1 VTNRPIDDVMGAR
14 LQVTDTLGRRVVA
27 LNKQLFTIGRR
38 SGCDLQVM
46 NVDVSRDHADIAHVG
61 GAFIL
66 RDRGSRCGT
75 FVNNEPIAERVMAH
89 GDRIRLGR
97 ADAELLFLVQSG
109 EPSGILPAVSGA
121 GAPDF
126 RQMAALLDG
135 LRALGSGR
143 VVDEVLTTVIDLAID
158 VTGADRGFVM
168 LADAGG
174 ALEFKVA
181 RTKDR
186 TTLAG
191 QVFETSRKIPEQV
204 FHSGRTRVVGDLAD
218 DSQVGGH
225 LGTIALG
232 IRHVL
237 CAPLQ
242 VHHITKAGGPEQAR
256 VIGVLYLD
264 GRQRTLLSHGTQEA
278 LEAFATQAAL
288 AIESARL
295 YSEAADKARL
305 DHDLNIAR
313 EIQQGLLPSPEYTG
327 PTFDLAATSIA
338 CRTIGGDFFDYLD
351 LDDGRFMFSLGD
363 VAGKGPPAALLAT
376 AVQSLA
382 AAQAAS
388 TIDPA
393 AALARINTGLLRRA
407 IQSRFA
413 TMFYG
418 VLSPDGSLHYSSA
431 GHEPPALVTRD
442 SVLSLEAGG
451 LVLGLFPHVAYE
463 SGSVVLAPGDVVVV
477 CSDGVT
483 EARSTGDEEFGR
495 ERFIASVQGAHGQ
508 EPAVVLEQLLRDVR
522 EFTAGAP
529 QADDLTVVIVRQ
541 RG

>member
-1 VTNRPIDDVMGAR
+1 MDAR
-14 LQVTDTLGRRVVA
+14 LQVTDTRGRRVVP
-27 LNKQLFTIGRR
+27 LDKPLFTIGRG
-38 SGCDLQVM
+38 SGCDLRVL
-46 NVDVSRDHADIAHVG
+46 NTDVSRDHADIAHVG

-75 FVNNEPIAERVMAH
+75 FVNNEPIAERVMVH
-89 GDRIRLGR
+89 GDCIRLGR
-97 ADAELLFLVQSG
+97 VDATELLFLTEPESSG
-109 EPSGILPAVSGA
+109 LLPDVSGS

-126 RQMAALLDG
+126 RQLAALLDG

-181 RTKDR
+181 RTKDH

-191 QVFETSRKIPEQV
+191 QVFETSRKVPEQV

-218 DSQVGGH
+218 DSEVGGH

-242 VHHITKAGGPEQAR
+242 VHHVTKAGGPEQER

-264 GRQRTLLSHGTQEA
+264 GRQRGTLLSHGTQEA
-278 LEAFATQAAL
+278 LEAFATEAAL

-313 EIQQGLLPSPEYTG
+313 EIQQGLLPRPEYSG

-351 LDDGRFMFSLGD
+351 LDDGRFVFSLGD

-382 AAQAAS
+382 AAQATS
-388 TIDPA
+388 TTDPA
-393 AALARINTGLLRRA
+393 AALARINAGLLRRA

-451 LVLGLFPHVAYE
+451 LVLGLFPNVAYE
-463 SGSVVLAPGDVVVV
+463 SGIVALAPGDVVVV

-495 ERFIASVQGAHGQ
+495 ERFIASVQDAHGQ
-508 EPAVVLEQLLRDVR
+508 EPAVVLERLLRDVR

-541 RG
+541 RV